1 MSLTLRVTAFVLIAI
16 LLGGQSLNA
25 PTAFAQFD
33 NAEKSIDRVEHLL
46 QVRATASTGGVA
58 IEWRTG
64 LERDTLGFNVFR
76 VSNGRRVQLNP
87 SLIAGSVLVTRGR
100 TDSYSWIDP
109 AGTADTE
116 YVVESIDLKGQTAV
130 TSSAVP
136 VWRAALPN
144 LRQADLLSNLGDSR
158 NTTKQ
163 SVSILNE
170 QEKSN
175 LQASDAGIATQSI
188 AEQWALANQPALKIG
203 VRTEGWYRI
212 TQPAMAAAGF
222 DTTGDARNLRLF
234 VGGNE
239 IAFRVSRDAGTLG
252 SSDFIEFWGKGVD
265 TPTTDTQVYWLIN
278 GTQPG
283 VRIATKGELQI
294 EGSSTAQITP
304 PPRNATASSSTWLMG
319 SPGIIA
325 QAVRPERNE
334 VREIGPTRSDEK
346 KLTGLPFVQPDV
358 SSGEAKKKDEPVKP
372 KGPATLTVSSTPGL
386 AAPEIV
392 TAKDLIAEAK
402 PSVPAKAAKSN
413 NRRTMLRSAKSRRR
427 RPNSRL
433 RRRNHFAVA
442 AAVPAFVFSTQR
454 KDHNIYYSAALNG
467 ERENFFGPVV
477 FGDGPVVTMSLRNIE
492 TTSSAPAQLQ
502 VALQGVSIE
511 PHLVKVFVNGSL
523 AGTISFA
530 DETST
535 TQTFTIP
542 TSWLIDGD
550 NAVKLTPVASSHDTS
565 VVEYVRVT
573 YPHSFR
579 AESDSL
585 QFSVKSTQSARIEG
599 FATPS
604 LRVLD
609 ITDPS
614 AVQDVRPAV
623 EASGGGFAATIPSF
637 GGGKARRVV
646 ALPASQLSQPAWL
659 ALNQPSTLN
668 RNTNAASFV
677 IIAHKDF
684 MPALA
689 TLVAQRQTQGY
700 TVAVVN
706 VEDVFDEFS
715 YGAHSPQAIRD
726 FMSLAK
732 NSWSSPPSYLLL
744 VGDATYDPRN
754 HLGVGNFDFVPTKQV
769 DTGTASTA
777 TALETASDDWLTD
790 FNDDGIADIS
800 VGRLPVR
807 TASEANLMVSKIVN
821 YSPANTSQSAMLVAD
836 TQGGYYFNFEAA
848 TDQVVPLLPST
859 MAIQKVYRRL
869 QPSDADARANII
881 SKLNSGQALTVYSGH
896 GNVNIWGGQI
906 FTSNDAAALT
916 NGNRLPFVV
925 VMDCLNGFFADP
937 SLQSISEA
945 LLQAPNGG
953 AVASFASSGL
963 TIPDG
968 QHEMGLRMFQL
979 LYSGPSIPIGDASRQ
994 SKTATNDRDVR
1005 RTWILLGDPT
1015 LKIR

>member
-1 MSLTLRVTAFVLIAI
+1 GELTIE
-16 LLGGQSLNA
+16 SS
-25 PTAFAQFD
+25 PT
-33 NAEKSIDRVEHLL
+33 
-46 QVRATASTGGVA
+46 
-58 IEWRTG
+58 
-64 LERDTLGFNVFR
+64 
-76 VSNGRRVQLNP
+76 VQL
-87 SLIAGSVLVTRGR
+87 
-100 TDSYSWIDP
+100 
-109 AGTADTE
+109 
-116 YVVESIDLKGQTAV
+116 
-130 TSSAVP
+130 
-136 VWRAALPN
+136 
-144 LRQADLLSNLGDSR
+144 
-158 NTTKQ
+158 
-163 SVSILNE
+163 
-170 QEKSN
+170 
-175 LQASDAGIATQSI
+175 
-188 AEQWALANQPALKIG
+188 
-203 VRTEGWYRI
+203 
-212 TQPAMAAAGF
+212 
-222 DTTGDARNLRLF
+222 
-234 VGGNE
+234 
-239 IAFRVSRDAGTLG
+239 
-252 SSDFIEFWGKGVD
+252 
-265 TPTTDTQVYWLIN
+265 
-278 GTQPG
+278 
-283 VRIATKGELQI
+283 
-294 EGSSTAQITP
+294 TP
-304 PPRNATASSSTWLMG
+304 PPNNATAPSSSWLMG
-319 SPGIIA
+319 FPGVIA

-334 VREIGPTRSDEK
+334 AREIAPRQADEK
-346 KLTGLPFVQPDV
+346 KLNSLPFVQPDV
-358 SSGEAKKKDEPVKP
+358 ASDEAKKKAEPLQP
-372 KGPATLTVSSTPGL
+372 IEATTLTASSSDVATPEL
-386 AAPEIV
+386 V
-392 TAKDLIAEAK
+392 TAKAFIAEAK
-402 PSVPAKAAKSN
+402 PSVPTKAARSN
-413 NRRTMLRSAKSRRR
+413 SKRTMLRSAKSRRR
-427 RPNSRL
+427 RPNSKL
-433 RRRNHFAVA
+433 RRRNHFIA
-442 AAVPAFVFSTQR
+442 AATAPAFVYSAQR

-477 FGDGPVVTMSLRNIE
+477 FGDGPVVTMTLRNIE

-523 AGTISFA
+523 AGTVSFA

-535 TQTFTIP
+535 AQTFTIP
-542 TSWLIDGD
+542 TSWLVDGD
-550 NAVKLTPVASSHDTS
+550 NAVKLAPVASIHDTS

-579 AESDSL
+579 AENDSL

-599 FATPS
+599 FATS
-604 LRVLD
+604 TLRVLD
-609 ITDPS
+609 ITDPA
-614 AVQDVRPAV
+614 AVQEVRPAV

-637 GGGKARRVV
+637 GGGKARRMV
-646 ALPASQLSQPAWL
+646 ALPASSLSQPAWL
-659 ALNQPSTLN
+659 ILNQPSTLN
-668 RNTNAASFV
+668 FSSNAANFV
-677 IIAHKDF
+677 IVAHKDF
-684 MPALA
+684 IPALA
-689 TLVAQRQTQGY
+689 TLVAQRQAQGY

-732 NSWSSPPSYLLL
+732 NSWTSPPSYLLL

-754 HLGVGNFDFVPTKQV
+754 YLGVGNFDFVPTKQV
-769 DTGTASTA
+769 DTGTASSA

-807 TASEANLMVSKIVN
+807 TANEANLMVSKIVN
-821 YSPANTSQSAMLVAD
+821 YSPSNTSQSAMLVAD

-906 FTSNDAAALT
+906 FTSNDAVALT

-979 LYSGPSIPIGDASRQ
+979 LYSGPAIPIGDASRQ